1 MQGNNATDDATDA
14 QIKTIADDAH
24 IYSVPADTSHS
35 DLRLKAARDDDRARP
50 AYHKSEY
57 TVDLV
62 REFCDS
68 KTVVVYDADY

>member
-14 QIKTIADDAH
+14 QIKTVADGAH
-24 IYSVPADTSHS
+24 IYSVPADTRHS
-35 DLRLKAARDDDRARP
+35 DLRLKAARDDGCAVPARD
-50 AYHKSEY
+50 KSEY
-57 TVDLV
+57 TVEVV

>member
-1 MQGNNATDDATDA
+1 MQGNTDTDDTTDV

-24 IYSVPADTSHS
+24 IYNVPADTNHS

-50 AYHKSEY
+50 AYHKGEY
-57 TVDLV
+57 TVEVV

-68 KTVVVYDADY
+68 KTIVVYDADY